1 MNSFELNK
9 VLGAM
14 LGTCLVLLALN
25 IGAGAIFAPEK
36 PAKPG
41 YNIAVKEERRREEQ
55 AKEKEEPIAMLLAK
69 ASVEKGQAAAKQCQA
84 CHTFEKGGPN
94 RVGPNLYGIVGRERG
109 KHPGFNYLGGDEGQR
124 RQMDL
129 RRAQQIPRRSAR
141 LHPRH
146 RHDLRGSHPRH
157 SSAPTSSITCTRCR
171 ITRCRC
177 PRRRRRTKPNRTR
190 QAGEATRSKPAKPS
204 RPKPNRRAK
213 PPAKRAGRPRRA
225 PRPLRG
231 EVNGESFEYAQTA
244 GLARPFCSGCT
255 RL

>member
-41 YNIAVKEERRREEQ
+41 YEIAVKEGASARSRR
-55 AKEKEEPIAMLLAK
+55 KEKEVPIATLLAK

-94 RVGPNLYGIVGRERG
+94 RVGPNSTASSTASAAS
-109 KHPGFNYLGGDEGQR
+109 HPRLQLFGGDEGQR

-129 RRAQQIPRRSAR
+129 RGAQQIPRRPAR
-141 LHPRH
+141 IYPRH
-146 RHDLRGSHPRH
+146 RHDLRGSHARH
-157 SSAPTSSITCTRCR
+157 AARRRHRLPAHARRTTRS
-171 ITRCRC
+171 RC

-190 QAGEATRSKPAKPS
+190 PSRARPAAASRRAKPAEPS
-204 RPKPNRRAK
+204 RPKPSRGEAK
-213 PPAKRAGRPRRA
+213 PGAAAPAAPAPAK
-225 PRPLRG
+225 
-231 EVNGESFEYAQTA
+231 
-244 GLARPFCSGCT
+244 
-255 RL
+255 